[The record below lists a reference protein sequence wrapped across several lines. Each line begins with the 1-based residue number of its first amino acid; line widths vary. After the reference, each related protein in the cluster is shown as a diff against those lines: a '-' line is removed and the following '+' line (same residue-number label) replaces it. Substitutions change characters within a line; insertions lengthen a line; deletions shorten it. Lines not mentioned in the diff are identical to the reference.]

1 MDDMTKF
8 SWVFLKICKTKN
20 VSLSCI
26 RYSYER
32 FTIKT
37 CTYIHFIYF
46 FNYQTLTELEKDPL
60 KFFLNTV
67 RI

>member
-1 MDDMTKF
+1 MIWLSFRGYSCKF
-8 SWVFLKICKTKN
+8 ARQKMLVYQVLDAHMKD
-20 VSLSCI
+20 SLSK
-26 RYSYER
+26 S
-32 FTIKT
+32 